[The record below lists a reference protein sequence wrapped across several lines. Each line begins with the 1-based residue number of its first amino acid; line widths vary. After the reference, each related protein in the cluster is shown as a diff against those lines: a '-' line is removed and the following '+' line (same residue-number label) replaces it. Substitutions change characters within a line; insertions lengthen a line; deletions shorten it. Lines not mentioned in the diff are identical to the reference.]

1 MWCEHIMRIMCSGF
15 FVVCRLRIRFGGA
28 QAVKPSSI
36 KMTNILFYKYI
47 SLHMAS
53 VDLNSG
59 VDESGSPFDM

>member
-1 MWCEHIMRIMCSGF
+1 MRIMCSGF
-15 FVVCRLRIRFGGA
+15 FVVCRLCIRFGGA